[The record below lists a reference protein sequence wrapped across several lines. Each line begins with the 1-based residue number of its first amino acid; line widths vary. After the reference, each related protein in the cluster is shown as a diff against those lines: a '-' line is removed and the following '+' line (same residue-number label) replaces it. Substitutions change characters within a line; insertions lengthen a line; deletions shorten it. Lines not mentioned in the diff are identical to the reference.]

1 MGGVDKGLQ
10 DFNGQPLARHALQRL
25 QPQVGRTMVNANRHP
40 DVYAAFGVPVVADAS
55 DDFAG
60 PLAGLLAGLQ
70 HCATPWLASVPCDA
84 PWFPT
89 DLVQRLAAAATTA
102 HAVAAVATT
111 RDADGTAQ
119 PQPVFCL
126 VQVALRD
133 DLQAFIA
140 AGGRRAGEWLR
151 AHGAAQALFDGP
163 GEYVA
168 FFNANTLDDLARASA
183 STRSAGQP

>member
-10 DFNGQPLARHALQRL
+10 PFQGQPLAGHALQRL
-25 QPQVGRTMVNANRHP
+25 RPQVGHLMVSANRHP
-40 DVYAAFGVPVVADAS
+40 DTYAAFGVTVIADAS

-70 HCATPWLASVPCDA
+70 HCPTPWLASVPCDA

-89 DLVQRLAAAATTA
+89 DLVERLAAAATQA
-102 HAVAAVATT
+102 NARAAVATT
-111 RDADGTAQ
+111 RDADGTPQ

-126 VQVALRD
+126 VQAALHD
-133 DLQAFIA
+133 DLRAFIA

-151 AHGAAQALFDGP
+151 GHGAARALFDGP
-163 GEYVA
+163 GEYEA
-168 FFNANTLDDLARASA
+168 FFNANTLDDLARAA
-183 STRSAGQP
+183 ARDRG